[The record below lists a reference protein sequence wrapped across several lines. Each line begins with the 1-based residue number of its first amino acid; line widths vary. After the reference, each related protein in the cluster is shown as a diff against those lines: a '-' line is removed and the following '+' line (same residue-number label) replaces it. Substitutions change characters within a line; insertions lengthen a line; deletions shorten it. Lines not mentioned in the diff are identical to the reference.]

1 MAFVSMM
8 FVALVIAAV
17 ILGGMLLIGL
27 VLLIVG
33 IVGRRKPQNKGKRF
47 PTACIVAGGVMLGVP
62 VILAAA
68 LVVESVIA
76 VVRTTTERTE
86 YEFVPDRWRNEW
98 VTDDNEAAQEAVN
111 ALLLAADKGDRDGFA
126 GNFTPALQQSEGFDE
141 ALDAFFAAYPGHL
154 SLCELEGGV
163 YVGGGSYD
171 AGHVVKESSADY
183 QCRLNGEWYRI
194 YISFCYRNTDEPD
207 EVGVRYFTLMNLG
220 AAAVFDDGASRDP
233 HYGDGVYLLCDIRS
247 AEEVDA
253 RLIDGQPFLWIETGS
268 TVFTAEEMR
277 DILAGHER
285 LDDPEVSG
293 KIGAANVLEKRYN
306 NTAYHYYYELASE
319 NGEPRYAYFTTD
331 SPFGKI
337 LSAYVCTPDETDYDK
352 PLWEEEN

>member
-47 PTACIVAGGVMLGVP
+47 PTACIVAGGGMLGVP

-126 GNFTPALQQSEGFDE
+126 GNFTPALQQSEGFNE
-141 ALDAFFAAYPGHL
+141 ALDAFFAAYPGHRK
-154 SLCELEGGV
+154 
-163 YVGGGSYD
+163 GSRVHSGRCT
-171 AGHVVKESSADY
+171 AGTCA
-183 QCRLNGEWYRI
+183 CRKDCSRCRQRQHR
-194 YISFCYRNTDEPD
+194 SRM
-207 EVGVRYFTLMNLG
+207 RRK
-220 AAAVFDDGASRDP
+220 AAG
-233 HYGDGVYLLCDIRS
+233 
-247 AEEVDA
+247 
-253 RLIDGQPFLWIETGS
+253 
-268 TVFTAEEMR
+268 
-277 DILAGHER
+277 
-285 LDDPEVSG
+285 
-293 KIGAANVLEKRYN
+293 
-306 NTAYHYYYELASE
+306 
-319 NGEPRYAYFTTD
+319 
-331 SPFGKI
+331 
-337 LSAYVCTPDETDYDK
+337 
-352 PLWEEEN
+352 